1 MPRVINLTVGNGPK
15 AGTLLDRA
23 ELPFKVPPLDVF
35 YKKAGLTIQHP
46 HIMAHARVSVDNKN
60 GITDTTEYA
69 TRNWMPR
76 GGVEGTTDH
85 RVYGGLYRNRHMK
98 RAALTSS
105 GATGQSTYYSWKD
118 KVFELQSLID
128 SYWTGAFVDIL
139 DSNTFPHALEWASVA
154 VSMGWSNR
162 LIFMPDGSTS
172 VSKNGFTNL
181 KNYSVQAFSH
191 STGGAAWRVEDGR
204 HLVVP
209 FGPELVLGDPAST
222 TAVVTVDMMVNYW
235 LSYCQAMDAAGY
247 PVWLGAVFT
256 RAWRDANQKTAIAFT
271 DPRLAPYVKYLGRWG
286 VRDPTAVASTG
297 ADASGAALYSRTPA
311 PNGYGL
317 PYIDTIAVE
326 DTRPRSA
333 VYNEPVG
340 WKLVLDFYARA
351 RTTLPEAIEMATTN
365 DFQENSGVTPS
376 AMWGFS
382 ALDVCAYDNIW
393 RIMGAAPE
401 ITKDALYLAYRI
413 MNIPGLGT
421 QAVLAADAD
430 THTVTNADGTTSTVK
445 NYTKKMV
452 KTGSTNG
459 VNAIDILHYS
469 QPVLLLSVML
479 FLGTLL
485 TVCLAG
491 KIWRSWL
498 DLRARLPITRTFSL

>member
-1 MPRVINLTVGNGPK
+1 
-15 AGTLLDRA
+15 
-23 ELPFKVPPLDVF
+23 
-35 YKKAGLTIQHP
+35 
-46 HIMAHARVSVDNKN
+46 
-60 GITDTTEYA
+60 
-69 TRNWMPR
+69 
-76 GGVEGTTDH
+76 
-85 RVYGGLYRNRHMK
+85 
-98 RAALTSS
+98 
-105 GATGQSTYYSWKD
+105 
-118 KVFELQSLID
+118 
-128 SYWTGAFVDIL
+128 
-139 DSNTFPHALEWASVA
+139 
-154 VSMGWSNR
+154 
-162 LIFMPDGSTS
+162 
-172 VSKNGFTNL
+172 
-181 KNYSVQAFSH
+181 
-191 STGGAAWRVEDGR
+191 
-204 HLVVP
+204 
-209 FGPELVLGDPAST
+209 
-222 TAVVTVDMMVNYW
+222 MVNYW

-393 RIMGAAPE
+393 R
-401 ITKDALYLAYRI
+401 
-413 MNIPGLGT
+413 
-421 QAVLAADAD
+421 
-430 THTVTNADGTTSTVK
+430 
-445 NYTKKMV
+445 
-452 KTGSTNG
+452 
-459 VNAIDILHYS
+459 VNAIDILYYATA
-469 QPVLLLSVML
+469 PGEVRLSINGVAQAPKAIVAGRNRVQFAMANGAITAGIYRNNTL
-479 FLGTLL
+479 VPGTEVKSLPGEDINMDNQEVQDF
-485 TVCLAG
+485 TYRRV
-491 KIWRSWL
+491 SS
-498 DLRARLPITRTFSL
+498 LRGAYAV